1 MQQLPHRVPLCI
13 FEHCKDSTLRSR
25 GVKQRRVIKLLDTLQ
40 VADVTRG
47 VLAKHLAAELG
58 ISRANAY
65 QYAYKELEE
74 CLIPNGIV
82 EETGAT
88 ILPTRGPGLLQNA
101 GIPCYRLTS
110 LGMLIACT
118 LEELGIEKQKEL
130 LKRYLACS
138 KVSGA
143 AEFAV
148 NEWLESTL
156 RKHPEYA
163 IELAGYCVRDFV
175 HGRSAHPLDAIMNDN
190 NILAN
195 DW

>member
-1 MQQLPHRVPLCI
+1 MQQLPHCAPLRI
-13 FEHCKDSTLRSR
+13 FEHRKDSTLRSR
-25 GVKQRRVIKLLDTLQ
+25 GIKQRQVIKLLASLQ

-47 VLAKHLAAELG
+47 VLAKHLAAEFG
-58 ISRANAY
+58 VPRANAY
-65 QYAYKELEE
+65 HYVYKELEE

-82 EETGAT
+82 EETGTT
-88 ILPTRGPGLLQNA
+88 ILPTRGPGQLQNA
-101 GIPCYRLTS
+101 GIPCYRLTGF
-110 LGMLIACT
+110 GMLIAST
-118 LEELGIEKQKEL
+118 LEELGIEKQKEF
-130 LKRYLACS
+130 LKRYLAYS

-163 IELAGYCVRDFV
+163 IELAGYCMRDFV
-175 HGRSAHPLDAIMNDN
+175 QGKSAHPLDAIMNDSK
-190 NILAN
+190 ILAN

>member
-1 MQQLPHRVPLCI
+1 MQQLPHCVPLFI
-13 FEHCKDSTLRSR
+13 FERRRDSTLRSR
-25 GVKQRRVIKLLDTLQ
+25 GVKQRLVVKLLASLQ

-58 ISRANAY
+58 IPRANAY

-74 CLIPNGIV
+74 CLIPKGIV
-82 EETGAT
+82 EETGTA
-88 ILPTRGPGLLQNA
+88 ILPTRGPGQLQNA
-101 GIPCYRLTS
+101 GIPCYRLTG
-110 LGMLIACT
+110 LGMLVAST

-143 AEFAV
+143 AEFAA
-148 NEWLESTL
+148 NEWLGSTL
-156 RKHPEYA
+156 RKYPDYA
-163 IELAGYCVRDFV
+163 IELAGHCVRDFV
-175 HGRSAHPLDAIMNDN
+175 QGKSAHPLDAIMNDGK
-190 NILAN
+190 IMAN